1 MHHATHFLHH
11 VLHFLHHAAHFWHHA
26 AHFWHHISH
35 FWHRA
40 ALFWHHAV
48 VADNDDIARAS
59 CRVYTS
65 PFIVK
70 AGLPRA
76 LIAKTLAVCDRT
88 SNHDDV
94 FIVHRLPFI
103 VLQALTLRCL
113 SPCRIHVSQPALLP
127 LHTATLLLLQPAL
140 LPVNLPAFRHHL
152 LQQGALLLQ
161 HLLTPLHCL
170 VCLSGLSVWF
180 VCLVCLSEWSV
191 SGPSVCLVRPSVW
204 SICLSGPSV
213 CLSVL
218 PFSASISLALQDLLC
233 LLPAPKYLQ
242 LHGEH
247 GVSRHL
253 GMVSENSQAGLW
265 ATP

>member
-1 MHHATHFLHH
+1 MTTLFSCTALSSHLIKKTYLLPGPSQHCSLSTLLHSCSFS
-11 VLHFLHHAAHFWHHA
+11 LH
-26 AHFWHHISH
+26 S
-35 FWHRA
+35 
-40 ALFWHHAV
+40 
-48 VADNDDIARAS
+48 
-59 CRVYTS
+59 
-65 PFIVK
+65 
-70 AGLPRA
+70 
-76 LIAKTLAVCDRT
+76 
-88 SNHDDV
+88 
-94 FIVHRLPFI
+94 
-103 VLQALTLRCL
+103 CL
-113 SPCRIHVSQPALLP
+113 STS
-127 LHTATLLLLQPAL
+127 LHSGTTYS
-140 LPVNLPAFRHHL
+140 NREHSFSSTSSHL
-152 LQQGALLLQ
+152 S
-161 HLLTPLHCL
+161 TVWSVCL